1 MTKSKR
7 ILSVILA
14 IILFFSILKSEGIL
28 SEDSL
33 EGNLEV
39 HFIDVGQGDAILVKS
54 DEEFMLI
61 DAGKN
66 VDGDLVVNYL
76 KGQNVKKL
84 KYVIGT
90 HPHEDHIGGLD
101 NVIDVFDVE
110 KVIMPN
116 VIHTTKTFEDVLDSI
131 INKGLKITPAKSGD
145 KYYLG
150 ESEVLIL
157 APNKV
162 EYDNLNNYSVV
173 TKLTHGNTSF
183 IFTGDAEEIS
193 EKEMIEVYKD
203 NLKSDILKVGHH
215 GSTTSTSQEF
225 LDAVRP
231 KEAIISLGKDNT
243 YGHPHKEIIDR
254 LEANNIIIYRTDL
267 EGTIIAKSDGNSIIF
282 QGESQISQRIFTL
295 IREINNIKDIF
306 LEEVTDKQYEKEIF

>member
-162 EYDNLNNYSVV
+162 EYENLNNYSVV
-173 TKLTHGNTSF
+173 TKLMYGNTSF
-183 IFTGDAEEIS
+183 IFTGDAENIS
-193 EKEMIEVYKD
+193 EMEMIEVYEDK
-203 NLKSDILKVGHH
+203 LKSNVLKVGHH
-215 GSTTSTSQEF
+215 GSITSTSQEF

-231 KEAIISLGKDNT
+231 EDAVISLGKGNT

-254 LEANNIIIYRTDL
+254 LKANNIIIHRTDL
-267 EGTIIAKSDGNSIIF
+267 EGTIVAKSDGNNIIF
-282 QGESQISQRIFTL
+282 QGESPLRQKIFVL
-295 IREINNIKDIF
+295 LNEINNIKDIL
-306 LEEVTDKQYEKEIF
+306 LEEINNNQYEREIF

>member
-1 MTKSKR
+1 MKKSKKV
-7 ILSVILA
+7 LSIILA
-14 IILFFSILKSEGIL
+14 IILFFAILKSEDIL
-28 SEDSL
+28 GENNF

-66 VDGDLVVNYL
+66 VAGDLVVDYL

-101 NVIDVFDVE
+101 DVINAFEVE

-116 VIHTTKTFEDVLDSI
+116 VTHTTKTFEDVLDSI
-131 INKGLKITPAKSGD
+131 INKGLKITPAKSGEQ
-145 KYYLG
+145 YHLG

-157 APNKV
+157 APNKA

-203 NLKSDILKVGHH
+203 NLKSDVLKVGHH

-231 KEAIISLGKDNT
+231 KEAVISLGKDNT

>member
-1 MTKSKR
+1 MKKSKKV
-7 ILSVILA
+7 LSIILA
-14 IILFFSILKSEGIL
+14 IILFFAILKSEDIL
-28 SEDSL
+28 GENNF

-66 VDGDLVVNYL
+66 VAGDLVVDYL

-101 NVIDVFDVE
+101 DVINAFEVE
-110 KVIMPN
+110 TVIMPN
-116 VIHTTKTFEDVLDSI
+116 VTHTTKTFEDVLDSI
-131 INKGLKITPAKSGD
+131 INKGLKITPAKSGEQ
-145 KYYLG
+145 YHLG

-157 APNKV
+157 APNKA

-203 NLKSDILKVGHH
+203 NLKSDVLKVGHH

-231 KEAIISLGKDNT
+231 KEAVISLGKDNT